1 MAYATQQKNQR
12 MLIVL
17 GLFVMGMVGLAY
29 ASVPLYQLFCQVTGF
44 GGTTQVSLEAPSSFV
59 ASAPKREVRF
69 NAQVIS
75 DLAWRVDAPSELAV
89 IRPGE
94 EVMVS
99 YRATNLS
106 DEPISGVST
115 FNVTPNKIGAYF
127 MKIECFCFTEQTLKA
142 GESIDMPVIF
152 YLDPEIDSDVNTKE
166 VPEITLSY
174 TFFPTEAGGNS

>member
-1 MAYATQQKNQR
+1 MAQR
-12 MLIVL
+12 K
-17 GLFVMGMVGLAY
+17 F
-29 ASVPLYQLFCQVTGF
+29 PLKRRAFLR
-44 GGTTQVSLEAPSSFV
+44 AN
-59 ASAPKREVRF
+59 APKREIRF

-115 FNVTPNKIGAYF
+115 YNVTPNKIGAYF
-127 MKIECFCFTEQTLKA
+127 MKIECFCFTEQTLAA
-142 GESIDMPVIF
+142 GESIEMPVIF

-174 TFFPTEAGGNS
+174 TFFPTSESGENS